1 MVKKKK
7 NNKSYR
13 YLFKL
18 PANIFNNEAI
28 GYEINPLP
36 YSNQSKVVIFAGK
49 SDQTKDEGIVYIYL
63 ELLKKLNDGNKFANL
78 QRLLNLI
85 YMETGLPAFHLPVS
99 IDKKDTADQIVPK
112 FASKTFYYPGRSYSG
127 TAPKPN
133 HIARVQSCADLMCG
147 LNEDDFNKFD
157 NALNTYVWA
166 LELRELPNPHLK
178 YTLYMTLFLS
188 SINQLAKAPEYCEQ
202 HLICEK
208 CGKELVHQLRGEKQ
222 AIEDLMRELLTGKA
236 LDQGIKK
243 FKKLYSELR
252 SAFLHSGRLSGKEK
266 DGGFLF
272 DFRGSG
278 DLIVDEMELIIT
290 CRQLLEQFLLKRQ
303 IK

>member
-1 MVKKKK
+1 MKKSKK
-7 NNKSYR
+7 VWR

-18 PANIFNNEAI
+18 PANIFNNKTP

-36 YSNQSKVVIFAGK
+36 YSDQSKVIIFAGK
-49 SDQTKDEGIVYIYL
+49 GDRMKNQGIIYVYL
-63 ELLKKLNDGNKFANL
+63 ELSKELNEGNKFANL

-85 YMETGLPAFHLPVS
+85 YMETGLPTLHLPVS
-99 IDKKDTADQIVPK
+99 IDKKDTTDQIVSK
-112 FASKTFYYPGRSYSG
+112 FASKTFYYPGKSYSG

-133 HIARVQSCADLMCG
+133 HIARVQSCVDLMRE

-188 SINQLAKAPEYCEQ
+188 SINQLANAPEYCEN
-202 HLICEK
+202 HPICEK

-252 SAFLHSGRLSGKEK
+252 SAFLHSGRLSGKER

-278 DLIVDEMELIIT
+278 DLMVDEMELIIT

-303 IK
+303 TK